1 MFSQQSSDRDQV
13 EPKRLRLILII
24 AAASGIGLFPYLLF
38 IDQVPYL
45 LVVIPVAAL
54 MAFFALRR
62 LVTDATEE
70 PSLGEWLLGAW
81 SAVLTPSIVT
91 FIGFVMYGIGF
102 GLASLAGY
110 LLKLFAFAFPIDPPT
125 WGYWASLPFAAIFS
139 IALPLRARHLFYSL
153 YPRTAG
159 SRSVFF
165 QLLGRPWTI
174 PLALGSIA
182 ALVIMVVLLDPRG
195 IWFPLLLFLLIFYS
209 ALPLDTLLEERRHD
223 RRQTEII
230 EIFALL
236 LESAG
241 YDVTRSPR
249 TSKPEIDPMIQ
260 SIDMLARSTAKA
272 FAIEVKSSESSELI
286 EWHEAATL
294 RTASSVLQDELAED
308 PKARVRIEPIL
319 VLVGA
324 KLAPSLVRFS
334 EKERVPVLH
343 LADPSI
349 LQANSDAIAS
359 RLRAI
364 GVPIP
369 AGEPSPSLG
378 AA

>member
-1 MFSQQSSDRDQV
+1 MVNQQLSDRDQV
-13 EPKRLRLILII
+13 EPKRLPLILII

-38 IDQVPYL
+38 VDRVRYL
-45 LVVIPVAAL
+45 LVVIPVATL

-70 PSLGEWLLGAW
+70 PSLGEWLLAAW
-81 SAVLTPSIVT
+81 SAVSLPST
-91 FIGFVMYGIGF
+91 GALFGFAMYGIGF

-110 LLKLFAFAFPIDPPT
+110 SLKLFAFALPIDPPT
-125 WGYWASLPFAAIFS
+125 WGYWASLPFAGLIAIG
-139 IALPLRARHLFYSL
+139 ALWRSTQDLFYSL
-153 YPRTAG
+153 YPRIAG

-165 QLLGRPWTI
+165 QLLARPWTI

-195 IWFPLLLFLLIFYS
+195 IWFPLLLVLLLFYS
-209 ALPLDTLLEERRHD
+209 AFPLRRLWQRRLD

-230 EIFALL
+230 ESLARL
-236 LESAG
+236 LESSG

-249 TSKPEIDPMIQ
+249 TNKPEIDPMIRG
-260 SIDMLARSTAKA
+260 IDMLARSTTRA
-272 FAIEVKSSESSELI
+272 FAIEVKSSRSSEFI
-286 EWHEAATL
+286 EWHEAANL
-294 RTASSVLQDELAED
+294 QAASSVLQDELAEGS
-308 PKARVRIEPIL
+308 KVGVRIEPIL

-324 KLAPSLVRFS
+324 KLAPSLERFS
-334 EKERVPVLH
+334 EKEGVPVLD

-349 LQANSDAIAS
+349 LQANPDAIAS
-359 RLRAI
+359 RLSAI

-369 AGEPSPSLG
+369 AGEPSAGLG